1 MTDPGDL
8 DPSEAAFGHVGRRRT
23 ATDPEDET
31 ETRTI
36 ELSGRQLE
44 RWEQLRE
51 DWSNDH
57 LPAPTDKQMVKSLL
71 DTVEAVEK
79 GMYRTANTEESDG

>member
-1 MTDPGDL
+1 M
-8 DPSEAAFGHVGRRRT
+8 
-23 ATDPEDET
+23 T

-51 DWSNDH
+51 DWTNDH
-57 LPAPTDKQMVKSLL
+57 LPAPTDEQMVKSLL
-71 DTVEAVEK
+71 DTVKAARE
-79 GMYRTANTEESDG
+79 GMYCTKKGDK